1 MNMTSWLERVEQER
15 VIAVIRTDDWEIGWQ
30 MAVAVAAGGI
40 KSIEIAANSDR
51 PWESIEKLQQAF
63 PDCRIG
69 TGTVLTTADLE
80 NAIAANVAFMFAPH
94 TNSSLIDRAVA
105 AEIPIVPGALT
116 PTEIVTAWQ
125 AGATAVKV
133 FPIQSVGGSD
143 YLRALQG
150 PLGQIPLIPTGGV
163 DLDNTID
170 LLNAGAIAV
179 GMSSCLFP
187 KQAIID
193 RNWQLISDRV
203 RVLVNKLTIDN

>member
-1 MNMTSWLERVEQER
+1 MMSWLERAEQER
-15 VIAVIRTDDWEIGWQ
+15 VIAVIRTDDWERGWQ
-30 MAVAVAAGGI
+30 MATAVAAGGI

-51 PWESIEKLQQAF
+51 PWELIEKLQQAL
-63 PDCRIG
+63 PDCSIG
-69 TGTVLTTADLE
+69 TGTILTLTDLE

-105 AEIPIVPGALT
+105 AKIPIVPGALT

-203 RVLVNKLTIDN
+203 KILVNKLTIDN